1 MDYFDSNLVPL
12 LKGEIENDYQE
23 LQKNKKQILNLIK
36 DLNKDIDKLD

>member
-23 LQKNKKQILNLIK
+23 LQKNKKQILNIIK
-36 DLNKDIDKLD
+36 D